1 MRMVTRHDCQFR
13 TGEDEDQ
20 QARLTARRVVVPF
33 VVFVLEA
40 PVTSNLV
47 STLTVAHNSSRHS
60 RRSA

>member
-1 MRMVTRHDCQFR
+1 MRMVNRHDCHLR
-13 TGEDEDQ
+13 TDEDEDQ
-20 QARLTARRVVVPF
+20 QARLTARRMSPF

>member
-20 QARLTARRVVVPF
+20 QARLTARHVVFPF
-33 VVFVLEA
+33 VVSVLEA
-40 PVTSNLV
+40 PVTSNLIPT
-47 STLTVAHNSSRHS
+47 SSVAHNSSRNS

>member
-1 MRMVTRHDCQFR
+1 MVTRHDCQFR

-20 QARLTARRVVVPF
+20 QARLTARRVVFPF
-33 VVFVLEA
+33 VVFALES

-47 STLTVAHNSSRHS
+47 SHSSVAHNSSRNS